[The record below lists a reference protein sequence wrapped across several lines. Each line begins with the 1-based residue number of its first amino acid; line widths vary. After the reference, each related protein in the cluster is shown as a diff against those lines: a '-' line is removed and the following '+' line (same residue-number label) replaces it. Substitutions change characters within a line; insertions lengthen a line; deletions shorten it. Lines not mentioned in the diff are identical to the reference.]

1 MGVGFRFWDN
11 MKETLDLYDYDKSF
25 KCAIYDALVEYG
37 LYGELPEVV
46 DERTG
51 FIRGLIQSWKP
62 SLDKGRVDS
71 EEAAAKSS
79 LGGKNSCKITDEQI
93 EEAVVKA
100 TQIKMKIPTRK
111 DIVDAV
117 NEIFGIEIS
126 EKTISRNMPDSK
138 KKEIAIKVLD
148 DIKNVPDVPKIIKGT
163 EGQIRDMSSCPDVPK
178 IEIGTQGQD
187 RDIENVPMSSN
198 DPREVAK
205 RFDF

>member
-11 MKETLDLYDYDKSF
+11 MKETLDLYNYDKTF

-62 SLDKGRVDS
+62 SLDKGRIDS

-79 LGGKNSCKITDEQI
+79 LGGKNSCKITNEQI
-93 EEAVVKA
+93 EEAVQKA

-111 DIVDAV
+111 DIVDTV
-117 NEIFGIEIS
+117 KELFGIEIS
-126 EKTISRNMPDSK
+126 EKTISRNLPDDK
-138 KKEIAIKVLD
+138 KREIANKVLE
-148 DIKNVPDVPKIIKGT
+148 DIKNVPHVPKLIKETEGQIGDMSQCPNVPKMEIGT
-163 EGQIRDMSSCPDVPK
+163 EGQDK
-178 IEIGTQGQD
+178 
-187 RDIENVPMSSN
+187 DIENVPMS
-198 DPREVAK
+198 PKEIAK
-205 RFDF
+205 SFNF